1 MSANEVLSEI
11 VQNIRKSI
19 LNFNMNITPFSAY
32 VTIRSS
38 FNKNYV
44 PMSKQSNPQ
53 HYDSV
58 NYNEIENENQV
69 LSLKIKLVETE
80 NKAMKFEIQ
89 NLSTSSKNFETGT
102 LKAKSESS
110 AVKEEKRLLQIKH
123 EKVCAEMKIMRTEK
137 EDLLKEF
144 NALSISNKTKK
155 KEIFDLKKNL
165 VKKSEEFETKL
176 KD

>member
-1 MSANEVLSEI
+1 
-11 VQNIRKSI
+11 
-19 LNFNMNITPFSAY
+19 
-32 VTIRSS
+32 
-38 FNKNYV
+38 
-44 PMSKQSNPQ
+44 MSKQSNPQ

-110 AVKEEKRLLQIKH
+110 AVKEEK
-123 EKVCAEMKIMRTEK
+123 
-137 EDLLKEF
+137 
-144 NALSISNKTKK
+144 
-155 KEIFDLKKNL
+155 
-165 VKKSEEFETKL
+165 
-176 KD
+176 